1 MYFSHPYYYPYTT
14 SIHREER
21 RNLEHIE
28 QLMAKHI
35 SIAEEIQR
43 RMVSIDERF
52 ERMEKTIQKG
62 MSGNSLIF
70 NMGD

>member
-1 MYFSHPYYYPYTT
+1 M
-14 SIHREER
+14 
-21 RNLEHIE
+21 
-28 QLMAKHI
+28 

-52 ERMEKTIQKG
+52 GRMEKTIQKG

-70 NMGD
+70 NM